1 MEDEFAESAQR
12 DYKNDEDFFGKFGLS
27 EHFYGTMTDEMLPD
41 AIQKV
46 RNNLDRFIASTWN
59 SKVIDYFQTAKFV
72 YVERPRTRDF
82 DAMKVNVSKLPGFK
96 DITVMAAPDFGVT
109 FSDTD
114 FLILDW
120 KSGKE
125 DIVDEGISDQL
136 KVYAL
141 KMLLK
146 KGISTMDGMRIEAHE
161 VYLQNMHTHGGV
173 LTQQDI
179 DGIIEKIQHDVEE
192 QKNFLV
198 DRDPYRND
206 PVDVIMFRKTSNAK
220 KCEGCTF
227 RDVCQKLA

>member
-1 MEDEFAESAQR
+1 MEDEFADSAQR
-12 DYKNDEDFFGKFGLS
+12 DFKNEEDFFGKFGLS

-41 AIQKV
+41 AIQKI
-46 RNNLDRFIASTWN
+46 RDNLDRFVDSSRNNKI
-59 SKVIDYFQTAKFV
+59 IDYLQSAKLV
-72 YVERPRTRDF
+72 YVERPRASDF
-82 DAMKVNVSKLPGFK
+82 EAMKVDVSKIPGLK

-125 DIVDEGISDQL
+125 DITNEGVSDQL
-136 KVYAL
+136 KIYAL

-161 VYLQNMHTHGGV
+161 VYLQNMRTYGGV

-179 DGIIEKIQHDVEE
+179 DEVIAKIQHDVEE
-192 QKNFLV
+192 QKNLLV
-198 DRDPYRND
+198 DKDPYRND
-206 PVDVIMFRKTSNAK
+206 PVDRVMFRKTSNAK
-220 KCEGCTF
+220 KCESCTF
-227 RDVCQKLA
+227 REVCQKLG